1 MIPDVS
7 GPAVRICAVNLTGF
21 RITWNVGAVD
31 ASRRVF
37 SERINWEGRSIL
49 NIGSSSPSLGA
60 TRKLKE
66 ETRKTGEH
74 ENSFSA
80 SVLT

>member
-1 MIPDVS
+1 MLWMPLGGI
-7 GPAVRICAVNLTGF
+7 
-21 RITWNVGAVD
+21 
-31 ASRRVF
+31 F

-66 ETRKTGEH
+66 ESRKTGEH
-74 ENSFSA
+74 EDSSFSA

>member
-1 MIPDVS
+1 MLWMPL
-7 GPAVRICAVNLTGF
+7 GGF
-21 RITWNVGAVD
+21 
-31 ASRRVF
+31 F

-49 NIGSSSPSLGA
+49 NIGSSSPRLGA